1 MARYGADYYPP
12 ETRRFKAKANAQDAH
27 EAIRPSNVEL
37 TPELVRKSLT
47 QEQYRLYKLIWSRF
61 LSCQMA
67 NAVYD
72 SLSIDINAGPH
83 LFRATPPSRNSPAL
97 PPSTRPAKTRRTASA
112 TPLPDL
118 TEGEAPLPQRRPKAP
133 STSLSPPPATARQL

>member
-1 MARYGADYYPP
+1 MTTPSHSLGLSLI
-12 ETRRFKAKANAQDAH
+12 H
-27 EAIRPSNVEL
+27 ISIRPSNVEL

-72 SLSIDINAGPH
+72 LSLIHIW
-83 LFRATPPSRNSPAL
+83 FPA
-97 PPSTRPAKTRRTASA
+97 SY
-112 TPLPDL
+112 
-118 TEGEAPLPQRRPKAP
+118 QREYAV
-133 STSLSPPPATARQL
+133 